1 MVYSG
6 IINWGPVEALI
17 RIFDIEKTDDG
28 RINKAKIMITL
39 NGHSKLLEYNPVS

>member
-1 MVYSG
+1 MEYTG

-17 RIFDIEKTDDG
+17 RIFDIEKGDDG